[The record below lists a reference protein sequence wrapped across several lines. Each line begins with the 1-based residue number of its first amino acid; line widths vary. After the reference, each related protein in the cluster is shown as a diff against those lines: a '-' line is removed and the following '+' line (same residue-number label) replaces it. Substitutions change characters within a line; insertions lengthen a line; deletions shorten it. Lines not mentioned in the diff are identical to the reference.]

1 MTGKK
6 IYDIS
11 LVLCQNDIIQN
22 GGHEDCMSGNMEMVT
37 PVTAG
42 SVTTGSKA
50 GLFRTP
56 ISGGVQSA
64 LAVNNLPHPA
74 LAVHNLMQQVMLT
87 RNKIIGDSQIVF
99 FFPAYFF
106 MLFI

>member
-1 MTGKK
+1 MR
-6 IYDIS
+6 
-11 LVLCQNDIIQN
+11 
-22 GGHEDCMSGNMEMVT
+22 GNMEMVT

-64 LAVNNLPHPA
+64 LTVNNLPHPA

-87 RNKIIGDSQIVF
+87 RNKIIGVSQIVF
-99 FFPAYFF
+99 FFVLIFSCYSSEYD
-106 MLFI
+106 LFKSILIRVLHLIPLYLCFYVDK